1 MERRMTPSSALT
13 VLNVLIVDDEPLARR
28 RLRKL
33 LSDEPAVD
41 VVGECGDGASA
52 VEAVGRLKPDLLLL
66 DVQMPGM
73 DGFDVIDAI
82 GPERCPAVVFVT
94 AFDKYALKA
103 FDVHA
108 VDYLLKP
115 FDRARLRRAIARAR
129 AAAARATEL
138 GRRLLAL
145 VTEVRGGPLERI
157 VVKSAG
163 RVQFVRTTEID
174 WIEAA
179 GHYLLV
185 HAGAELH
192 EIRDTLSRLEA
203 RLGAD
208 RFVRVHRSAIVN
220 VDRIKELLPS
230 FHGEFVVVLRDGT
243 RVASSRGYSERLR
256 ALIA

>member
-1 MERRMTPSSALT
+1 MTSAGVLT
-13 VLNVLIVDDEPLARR
+13 VLIVDDEPLARR

-33 LSDEPAVD
+33 LGDEPGVE

-52 VEAVGRLKPDLLLL
+52 VEAVRRLKPDVLLL

-73 DGFDVIDAI
+73 DGFDAIDAI
-82 GPERCPAVVFVT
+82 GPERCPAVIFVT

-108 VDYLLKP
+108 ADYLLKP
-115 FDRARLRRAIARAR
+115 FDRARLRRAIGRAR
-129 AAAARATEL
+129 AAAVHATDV

-145 VTEVRGGPLERI
+145 VTEVRDRRPLERI
-157 VVKSAG
+157 VVKAAG
-163 RVQFVRTTEID
+163 RVHFVRAGEID

-179 GHYLLV
+179 GHYVLL
-185 HAGAELH
+185 HAGAEVH
-192 EIRDTLSRLEA
+192 EMRDTLARLEA
-203 RLGAD
+203 RLDAG

-243 RVASSRGYSERLR
+243 RVASSRGYSDRLR
-256 ALIA
+256 EMVETG

>member
-1 MERRMTPSSALT
+1 VTASDILT
-13 VLNVLIVDDEPLARR
+13 VLIVDDEPLARR

-33 LSDEPAVD
+33 LGDEPR
-41 VVGECGDGASA
+41 VVVAGECGDGASA
-52 VEAVGRLKPDLLLL
+52 VEAITRVKPDLLLL

-73 DGFDVIDAI
+73 DGFDVIEAI
-82 GPERCPAVVFVT
+82 GPERCPAVIFAT

-129 AAAARATEL
+129 TAAAHSTDVS
-138 GRRLLAL
+138 RRLLAL
-145 VTEVRGGPLERI
+145 VTEIRERGPLERV
-157 VVKSAG
+157 VVKAPG
-163 RVQFVRTTEID
+163 RVHFVRASEID

-179 GHYLLV
+179 GHYLVL
-185 HAGAELH
+185 HAGAEVH
-192 EIRDTLSRLEA
+192 EVRETLARLEA
-203 RLGAD
+203 RLDNA

-230 FHGEFVVVLRDGT
+230 FHGEFVVVLRNGT
-243 RVASSRGYSERLR
+243 RVTSSRGYSERLR
-256 ALIA
+256 ALIV

>member
-1 MERRMTPSSALT
+1 MMPAGALT
-13 VLNVLIVDDEPLARR
+13 VLIVDDEPLARR

-33 LSDEPAVD
+33 LSDEPGVEIAGD
-41 VVGECGDGASA
+41 CGDGVAA
-52 VEAVGRLKPDLLLL
+52 VEEVRRLKPDVLLL

-82 GPERCPAVVFVT
+82 GPERCPAVIFVT

-103 FDVHA
+103 FDIHA

-129 AAAARATEL
+129 ASAAHTAGL

-145 VTEVRGGPLERI
+145 ITGIRDSRSLDRI
-157 VVKSAG
+157 VVKAAG
-163 RVQFVRTTEID
+163 RVHFVRADEID

-179 GHYLLV
+179 GHYALLHV
-185 HAGAELH
+185 GAEVH
-192 EIRDTLSRLEA
+192 DMRETLARLEA
-203 RLGAD
+203 RLDPG

-220 VDRIKELLPS
+220 FDRIKELLPS

-243 RVASSRGYSERLR
+243 RVASSRGYSDRLR
-256 ALIA
+256 AMVAAAR